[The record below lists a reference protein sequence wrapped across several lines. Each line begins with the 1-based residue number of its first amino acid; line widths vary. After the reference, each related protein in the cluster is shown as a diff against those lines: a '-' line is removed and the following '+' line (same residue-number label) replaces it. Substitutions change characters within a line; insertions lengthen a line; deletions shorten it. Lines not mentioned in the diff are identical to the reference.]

1 MGMLIPDSTGQ
12 QGALHHRE
20 GLQFFH
26 PHFVIELGPLA
37 EPATGCVHQ
46 DPVKPA
52 GREGRC
58 ALFSCRDKLLVDR
71 YWTGWVYSPGGTP
84 SPATAFLP
92 SATKAVTLSR
102 PSLAQVCRM
111 ETTWPGVVTPHTA
124 HIAAH
129 LGFGAVQRH
138 HPAARGHPLPAVRGL
153 HNHQH
158 RWQAVPG
165 EARETWL

>member
-1 MGMLIPDSTGQ
+1 MRLAHCVTSSFSSLLLVQVEYTSTPPGLSRLRHQTVALLARMGMLIPDSTGQ

-37 EPATGCVHQ
+37 EPATGRVHQ

-111 ETTWPGVVTPHTA
+111 EAT
-124 HIAAH
+124 
-129 LGFGAVQRH
+129 
-138 HPAARGHPLPAVRGL
+138 
-153 HNHQH
+153 
-158 RWQAVPG
+158 
-165 EARETWL
+165 